1 MSSSEVL
8 FKSFSSGSC
17 GNCYLLAIREE
28 GAMKDA
34 ILIDAGVSLRTIRR
48 ELSSNGI
55 PLEALKCVLVTHD
68 HLDHI
73 RSLGAYAKRLK
84 LPIWASETLHTA
96 LSTHPMTRDYVPSC
110 RKILAEGEWNDIVAD
125 KISVRYFVVPH
136 DATQTV
142 GFAIRIAGI
151 KYVHITDCGALTDEA
166 MSFLKEA
173 DSIVIESNYDDE
185 MLDRGSYPED
195 LKRRIRGG
203 NGHLSNAECAQAIK
217 ELKHDGLREIFLCHL
232 SENNNTPKLA
242 YRSAVEALGETE
254 GRPPRLESLPRR
266 TPSKLTTL

>member
-1 MSSSEVL
+1 MSRAEVL

-28 GAMKDA
+28 GAVKDA
-34 ILIDAGVSLRTIRR
+34 ILIDAGVGLRTIRR
-48 ELSSNGI
+48 ELSYNGI
-55 PLEALKCVLVTHD
+55 PLDAIKCVLVTHD

-73 RSLGAYAKRLK
+73 RSLGSFAKRLK

-96 LSTHPMTRDYVPSC
+96 LSTHPMTRDHVPSC
-110 RKILAEGEWNDIVAD
+110 RKILAEGEWNDIVTD
-125 KISVRYFVVPH
+125 KISVRYFVLPH
-136 DATQTV
+136 DATQTA
-142 GFAIRIAGI
+142 GFAIRIAGTN
-151 KYVHITDCGALTDEA
+151 YVHITDCGALTDEA

-185 MLDRGSYPED
+185 MLDKGSYPED

-203 NGHLSNAECAQAIK
+203 NGHLSNAECADAIK
-217 ELKHDGLREIFLCHL
+217 EFRHEGLREIFLCHL

-254 GRPPRLESLPRR
+254 GRPPRLEALPRR